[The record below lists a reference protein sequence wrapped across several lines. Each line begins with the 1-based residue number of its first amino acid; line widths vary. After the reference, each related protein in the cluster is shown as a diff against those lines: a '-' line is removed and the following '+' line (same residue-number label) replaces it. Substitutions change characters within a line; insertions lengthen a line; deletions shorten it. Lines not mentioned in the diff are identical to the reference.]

1 MPSAVAVAPG
11 QRDNTAAA
19 SVLARAAAL
28 AAVVAV
34 ALMADRTLILEVGV
48 AAADTAVA
56 PEASSEQTMVVAV
69 PEVQAVDPTEGLVTR
84 AIRQPPVAVQAAL
97 PTTGNLPPWA
107 LT

>member
-1 MPSAVAVAPG
+1 MAAALAARPAWLQLRSPMAHSFQARAQMPSAVAVAPG

-28 AAVVAV
+28 AAVA

-48 AAADTAVA
+48 VAADTAAA

-69 PEVQAVDPTEGLVTR
+69 PEVQAVDPTE
-84 AIRQPPVAVQAAL
+84 
-97 PTTGNLPPWA
+97 
-107 LT
+107 